1 MGKGARSRANYA
13 EKKAAQVEREQAKK
27 KQQKINTVIT
37 LAIVVVLLAGIAA
50 LVGIN
55 SYRNSGAAQRAQVVM
70 KTDNFEVNGSMMSY
84 LIFSQYANYLNS
96 YGDYISYMGLD
107 PQKPLREQYTTDAD
121 NNSITWFQ
129 YFTDAAK
136 DSVENLLVL
145 CESAKDNGVELTDA
159 EKKAVA
165 ERAKVSYTNVGQYA
179 VGVNKQDVVDCMEL
193 SLLAAKYQ
201 LSVENGLMPTV
212 EQIDEYY
219 TKNPLKVLK
228 ADYYSYSFTYE
239 EPAEGETLAE
249 EKVSKD
255 EAKALADD
263 LATAANVEEFKTK
276 LKTYLESIAEEPK
289 EGEEKAEINVDNYK
303 VTAGTY
309 NESSEASKWL
319 FDDATAVGAVKVIE
333 DTSAKN
339 YTVYVLDKAKYLQE
353 DETVSIRHLL
363 VSVVEGSV
371 TADQAHKTAQGYYD
385 QFLKGDKSEQA
396 FAELAMLH
404 TEDSNY
410 YNGGL
415 YQGVYPGR
423 MVETFNDWCFDQARQ
438 PGDTGLVDTDYG
450 THVMYFVGDDLAKW
464 KTDVRTTLLQEAYE
478 AKYEEL
484 KKAVTIQT
492 DDGLISNLEVQR

>member
-27 KQQKINTVIT
+27 KQQKINTIIT

-50 LVGIN
+50 MVGVN
-55 SYRNSGAAQRAQVVM
+55 VYRNSGATQRAQIVM

-84 LIFSQYANYLNS
+84 LIFSQYANYLNA

-107 PQKPLREQYTTDAD
+107 PQKPLRDQYTTDDA
-121 NNSITWFQ
+121 NNSITWLQ
-129 YFTDAAK
+129 YFTNTAK
-136 DSVENLLVL
+136 SSVENLLVL
-145 CESAKDNGVELTDA
+145 CESAKANGVELTA
-159 EKKAVA
+159 TEKKAVA
-165 ERAKVSYTNVGQYA
+165 ERAKDSYTNVGQYA
-179 VGVNKQDVVDCMEL
+179 VGVNEQAVVDCMEL
-193 SLLAAKYQ
+193 SLLATKYQ
-201 LSVENGLMPTV
+201 LVVEDGLMPTV

-228 ADYYSYSFTYE
+228 ADYYSYSFGYE

-263 LATAANVEEFKTK
+263 LATAANVEQFKTK

-289 EGEEKAEINVDNYK
+289 EGEEKAEINVDSYK
-303 VTAGTY
+303 TTAGTY

-319 FDDATAVGAVKVIE
+319 FNDATTVGSVKVIE

-353 DETVSIRHLL
+353 DKTASVRQLL
-363 VSVVEGSV
+363 INKIEGSV
-371 TADQAHKTAQGYYD
+371 TAEQAHKTAQGYYD
-385 QFLKGDKSEQA
+385 QFLKGDKSEQS
-396 FAELAMLH
+396 FADLAMLH
-404 TEDSNY
+404 TEDGNY

-415 YQGVYPGR
+415 YQGVFPGQ
-423 MVETFNDWCFDQARQ
+423 MVASFNSWCFDAARK
-438 PGDTGLVDTDYG
+438 PGDTGLVDSDYG
-450 THVMYFVGDDLAKW
+450 SHLIYFVGEDLPRW

-484 KKAVTIQT
+484 KKAVTINT
-492 DDGLISNLEVQR
+492 DDGLISNLDVQR